1 MKQIQL
7 LALDVDGTL
16 AFRGH
21 EVLPRTRAALHQ
33 AVEEGIE
40 VVIATGRRYRTTL
53 RVIDAVGLDLR
64 CVCLGGALVKNAD
77 GSTLREHRYV
87 PDRAHSVVEILRAA
101 EQTAIIQRDSHDGGA
116 DFLID
121 GAPTWN
127 GWTSRYL
134 EDNQAF
140 AEWRRDLAAEP
151 LDEVLVIGAFAP
163 RADLDRAAAALHQRF
178 PGEMVTL
185 ITPVPPHA
193 GPPDGCYM
201 EVANAA
207 VCKWKGLRALADHL
221 GIDHADVCAVGDEV
235 NDLTMIA
242 GAGLGVA
249 MGNGHPEVIELADRV
264 TGRHDEDG
272 IADLVDELLE
282 SRQATA

>member
-1 MKQIQL
+1 MTQVRM

-16 AFRGH
+16 AFRGN
-21 EVLPRTRAALHQ
+21 EVLPRTREALHR
-33 AVEEGIE
+33 AAAEGIE
-40 VVIATGRRYRTTL
+40 VVIATGRRYRTTR

-77 GSTLREHRYV
+77 GSTLREHRYA
-87 PDRAHSVVEILRAA
+87 PDRAHAVVEILRAE
-101 EQTAIIQRDSHDGGA
+101 EQAAIVQRDSHGGGA
-116 DFLID
+116 DFVID
-121 GAPTWN
+121 GAPIWN
-127 GWTSRYL
+127 GWTSRYM

-140 AEWRRDLAAEP
+140 AEWRRDLATDT

-163 RADLDRAAAALHQRF
+163 RADLDRAAAALHRRF
-178 PGEMVTL
+178 PGEMASL

-193 GPPDGCYM
+193 GPPGGCYM
-201 EVANAA
+201 EVANRA

-221 GIDHADVCAVGDEV
+221 GIDHADICAVGDEV
-235 NDLTMIA
+235 NDVTMIA

-249 MGNGHPEVIELADRV
+249 MGNGHPDVIEVADRV

-272 IADLVDELLE
+272 IAELVDDLLGN
-282 SRQATA
+282 RQVA